1 MPVSIPS
8 KGADMK
14 KITIPSFRQKKKDT
28 RKVTMITVYDYV
40 FTRDARSAAYPVK
53 EENYSGG
60 PEIDKHFPLP

>member
-1 MPVSIPS
+1 
-8 KGADMK
+8 MK
-14 KITIPSFRQKKKDT
+14 DA

-40 FTRDARSAAYPVK
+40 FTRDARSGAYPVK